1 MSDITDIIVSVDR
14 PFIVRLD
21 SWCRQQS
28 TKPAR
33 SEAVKLLVEEALVL
47 REALVRQQARL

>member
-1 MSDITDIIVSVDR
+1 MADITDIVVSVDR

-21 SWCRQQS
+21 SWCHQQP

-47 REALVRQQARL
+47 REAVIRQQARL